1 MPQQRPQQQRQQGPY
16 EVPERGG
23 NQFIRHTGLAAPY
36 MYDNV
41 STDVP
46 SPPAEAAGLAQ
57 LGMRGEADLAF
68 ANVRYNSDGTE
79 KEDFVFNQEAYRRAS
94 IMIVGLNY
102 GTGSS
107 RSGAITRPLAA
118 WGVKAYIGESFG
130 PIFVT
135 NALAYG
141 VVTVQLP
148 RATVDRIVAWV
159 RANPGVEMTVDL
171 QRLVVEMP
179 GQQPIPF
186 QYNARFRNKLLNGLD
201 DMEEIEPHL
210 VTAARK
216 REQDEQARPWV
227 YNFARP

>member
-1 MPQQRPQQQRQQGPY
+1 MQAQTAAGQFD
-16 EVPERGG
+16 VPERGG
-23 NQFIRHTGLAAPY
+23 NRFVRHTGLAAPY

-46 SPPAEAAGLAQ
+46 APPAEAAGVAH
-57 LGMRGEADLAF
+57 LGLRGGDLAF
-68 ANVRYNSDGTE
+68 ANLRWNADGTE
-79 KEDFVFNQEAYRRAS
+79 KTDFVFNQEAFRRAS

-107 RSGAITRPLAA
+107 RSTAVTLPLAA
-118 WGVKAYIGESFG
+118 WGVKAYIGQSFG

-135 NALAYG
+135 NALQYG

-148 RATVDRIVAWV
+148 RPTVDRIAEWV

-171 QRLVVEMP
+171 QRLVIEMP

-186 QYNARFRNKLLNGLD
+186 TYNERFRNKLLNGLD
-201 DMEEIEPHL
+201 DMEEMDPHL
-210 VTAARK
+210 ATAAAM
-216 REQDEQARPWV
+216 REEDVRRRPWV
-227 YNFARP
+227 YDYHNR

>member
-1 MPQQRPQQQRQQGPY
+1 MQARTQAGQF

-23 NQFIRHTGLAAPY
+23 NRFVRHTGLAAPY

-46 SPPAEAAGLAQ
+46 APPAEAAGVGH
-57 LGMRGEADLAF
+57 LGLRGGDLAF
-68 ANVRYNSDGTE
+68 ANLRWNSDGTE
-79 KEDFVFNQEAYRRAS
+79 KSDFVFNQEPFRRAS

-107 RSGAITRPLAA
+107 RSTAVTLPLAA
-118 WGVKAYIGESFG
+118 WGVKAYIGQSFG

-135 NALAYG
+135 NALQYG
-141 VVTVQLP
+141 VVTVALP
-148 RATVDRIVAWV
+148 RPTVDRIAEWV

-171 QRLVVEMP
+171 QRLVIEMP

-186 QYNARFRNKLLNGLD
+186 TYNERFRNKLLNGLD
-201 DMEEIEPHL
+201 DMEEMDPHL
-210 VTAARK
+210 ATAAAM
-216 REQDEQARPWV
+216 REQDIRRRPWV
-227 YNFARP
+227 YDYHNR

>member
-1 MPQQRPQQQRQQGPY
+1 MQARPQAGQF
-16 EVPERGG
+16 EVPDRGG
-23 NQFIRHTGLAAPY
+23 NRFVRHTGLAAPY

-46 SPPAEAAGLAQ
+46 APPAEAAGVAH
-57 LGMRGEADLAF
+57 LGLRGGDLAF
-68 ANVRYNSDGTE
+68 ANLRWNSDGTE
-79 KEDFVFNQEAYRRAS
+79 KPDFVFNQEPYRRAS

-107 RSGAITRPLAA
+107 RSTAVTLPLAA
-118 WGVKAYIGESFG
+118 WGVKAYIGQSFG

-135 NALAYG
+135 NALQYG

-148 RATVDRIVAWV
+148 RATVDRIAEWV

-171 QRLVVEMP
+171 QRLVVEIP

-186 QYNARFRNKLLNGLD
+186 TYNERFRNKLLNGLD
-201 DMEEIEPHL
+201 DMEEMEPHL
-210 VTAARK
+210 ATAAAMRQEDVQ
-216 REQDEQARPWV
+216 RRPWV
-227 YNFARP
+227 YNYHNR

>member
-1 MPQQRPQQQRQQGPY
+1 MQARQAQF
-16 EVPERGG
+16 EVPDRGG
-23 NQFIRHTGLAAPY
+23 NRFVRHSGLAAPY

-46 SPPAEAAGLAQ
+46 APPAEAAGVAH
-57 LGMRGEADLAF
+57 LGFTGGDLAF
-68 ANVRYNSDGTE
+68 ANLRWNSDGTE
-79 KEDFVFNQEAYRRAS
+79 KPDFVFNQEAYRRAS

-107 RSGAITRPLAA
+107 RSTAVTLPLAA
-118 WGVKAYIGESFG
+118 WGVKAYIGQSFG

-148 RATVDRIVAWV
+148 RPTVDRVAAWV

-171 QRLVVEMP
+171 QRLVIELP

-186 QYNARFRNKLLNGLD
+186 TYNERFRNKLLNGLD
-201 DMEEIEPHL
+201 DMEEMEPHL
-210 VTAARK
+210 AAAETK
-216 REQDEQARPWV
+216 REEDLRQRPWV
-227 YNFARP
+227 YNYHGP

>member
-1 MPQQRPQQQRQQGPY
+1 MPRQSAF

-23 NQFIRHTGLAAPY
+23 NRYVRHTGLAAPY

-46 SPPAEAAGLAQ
+46 SPPAEATGLDR
-57 LGMRGEADLAF
+57 LGMRGESDLAF
-68 ANVRYNSDGTE
+68 ANVRYNADGTE
-79 KEDFVFNQEAYRRAS
+79 KQDFVFNQEPYRRAS

-118 WGVKAYIGESFG
+118 WGVKAYIGQRFG

-141 VVTVQLP
+141 VVPVQLP
-148 RATVDRIVAWV
+148 RATVDRIAAWV

-171 QRLVVEMP
+171 ERLVVEMP

-186 QYNARFRNKLLNGLD
+186 EYNSRFRNKLLNGLD
-201 DMEEIEPHL
+201 DMEEMEPHF
-210 VTAARK
+210 AAAAAK
-216 REQDEQARPWV
+216 RAEDERQRPWV
-227 YNFARP
+227 YVRRTR

>member
-1 MPQQRPQQQRQQGPY
+1 MQARPQAGQF
-16 EVPERGG
+16 EVPDRGG
-23 NQFIRHTGLAAPY
+23 NRFVRHTGLAAPY

-46 SPPAEAAGLAQ
+46 APPAEAAGVAH
-57 LGMRGEADLAF
+57 LGLRGGDLAF
-68 ANVRYNSDGTE
+68 ANSRWNADGTE
-79 KEDFVFNQEAYRRAS
+79 KADFVFNQEPFRRAS

-107 RSGAITRPLAA
+107 RSSAVTRPLAA
-118 WGVKAYIGESFG
+118 WGVKAYIGQSFG

-148 RATVDRIVAWV
+148 RATVDRIATWV
-159 RANPGVEMTVDL
+159 RANPGVEMSVDL
-171 QRLVVEMP
+171 QRLVVEIP

-186 QYNARFRNKLLNGLD
+186 TYNERFRNKLLNGLD
-201 DMEEIEPHL
+201 DMEEMEPHL
-210 VTAARK
+210 AAAATK
-216 REQDEQARPWV
+216 RAEDVRERPWV
-227 YNFARP
+227 YDYHNR

>member
-1 MPQQRPQQQRQQGPY
+1 MPIQQRQNRDRSF
-16 EVPERGG
+16 V
-23 NQFIRHTGLAAPY
+23 RHTGLAAPF

-46 SPPAEAAGLAQ
+46 APPAEAAGLGG
-57 LGMRGEADLAF
+57 LGMSAGDLAF
-68 ANVRYNSDGTE
+68 ANMRWNADGTE
-79 KEDFVFNQEAYRRAS
+79 KPDFVFNQEQYRRAS

-107 RSGAITRPLAA
+107 RAEAISRPLAA
-118 WGVKAYIGESFG
+118 WGVKVYIGESFG

-135 NALAYG
+135 NALAFG

-148 RATVDRIVAWV
+148 RAQVDRVASWV

-171 QRLVVEMP
+171 ERLVVEMP

-186 QYNARFRNKLLNGLD
+186 QYNPRF
-201 DMEEIEPHL
+201 
-210 VTAARK
+210 
-216 REQDEQARPWV
+216 
-227 YNFARP
+227 

>member
-1 MPQQRPQQQRQQGPY
+1 MPRQQAF

-23 NQFIRHTGLAAPY
+23 NRFVRHTGLAAPY

-46 SPPAEAAGLAQ
+46 GPPVEATGLDRV
-57 LGMRGEADLAF
+57 GIRSEADLAF
-68 ANVRYNSDGTE
+68 ANVRYNADGTE
-79 KEDFVFNQEAYRRAS
+79 KPEFVFNQEPYRRAS

-107 RSGAITRPLAA
+107 RSAAVTRPLAA

-135 NALAYG
+135 NALQYG
-141 VVTVQLP
+141 VVTVQLS
-148 RATVDRIVAWV
+148 RATVDRIAAWV
-159 RANPGVEMTVDL
+159 RANPGIEMTVDL
-171 QRLVVEMP
+171 ERLVVILP

-186 QYNARFRNKLLNGLD
+186 EYNPRFRNKLLNGLD
-201 DMEEIEPHL
+201 DMEEMEPHL
-210 VTAARK
+210 AVAATK
-216 REQDEQARPWV
+216 RARDERERPWV
-227 YNFARP
+227 YQRRTY

>member
-1 MPQQRPQQQRQQGPY
+1 MPIQQAPRQQSAFD
-16 EVPERGG
+16 VPDRGG
-23 NQFIRHTGLAAPY
+23 NRFVRHTGLAAPY

-46 SPPAEAAGLAQ
+46 SPPAEAAGFAGQ
-57 LGMRGEADLAF
+57 RMSEGDLAF
-68 ANVRYNSDGTE
+68 ANVRYNADGSE
-79 KEDFVFNQEAYRRAS
+79 KQDFVFNQEQYRRAS

-148 RATVDRIVAWV
+148 R
-159 RANPGVEMTVDL
+159 
-171 QRLVVEMP
+171 
-179 GQQPIPF
+179 QQ
-186 QYNARFRNKLLNGLD
+186 
-201 DMEEIEPHL
+201 
-210 VTAARK
+210 
-216 REQDEQARPWV
+216 
-227 YNFARP
+227 